1 METESQ
7 HHFGKLSD
15 VSDEF
20 QSYKKSKN
28 FGFQRIYTLEFRN
41 SRGHLLFHTDSAWWA
56 YK

>member
-28 FGFQRIYTLEFRN
+28 FGFQRIYTLEFLN